1 MGGNRFNRQ
10 NISDEKIYNLFHDY
24 SVNENKLKSLFSAKI
39 LKNEKLWQYDVIRH
53 LDKECCNKLF
63 YLIDRQAYG
72 SQFCAYCPAELDINS
87 YTYGKTRY
95 SKYCPD
101 CILKGVWRSNYTEEE
116 LAKRG
121 EKITDAK
128 LSFYQTDKGKEVAK
142 SIGEKNAINM
152 TEYLKTDKGIAQVEK
167 SRIENS
173 TIMLQKIASGEFTPN
188 ISNSWTHWD
197 AEIIIDN
204 KSKKFRSSWE
214 ACFYMSNPNLLYE
227 KLRLPYLDKMG
238 TIRTYIA
245 DFYDDKNNILY
256 EIKPISVWPAK
267 NEKMQ
272 QIINYCLNN
281 GIKFVWINEKN
292 ILDYIDE
299 SDFDEINL
307 SQYNKLL
314 SGLKCIK

>member
-1 MGGNRFNRQ
+1 
-10 NISDEKIYNLFHDY
+10 
-24 SVNENKLKSLFSAKI
+24 
-39 LKNEKLWQYDVIRH
+39 
-53 LDKECCNKLF
+53 
-63 YLIDRQAYG
+63 
-72 SQFCAYCPAELDINS
+72 
-87 YTYGKTRY
+87 
-95 SKYCPD
+95 
-101 CILKGVWRSNYTEEE
+101 
-116 LAKRG
+116 
-121 EKITDAK
+121 
-128 LSFYQTDKGKEVAK
+128 VAK